1 MPDMLVKLYTLPD
14 KQPLIERLAQQ
25 GIVIKR
31 GMSGD
36 MHRAVAFAE
45 EHFNPSWRNSCQN
58 AFARLPSGI
67 FLAVRDKQ
75 IIGFACYDVVVRNF
89 FGPTGVTDACRGLG
103 VGKALLLECLH
114 AMRADGYAYAIIGWA
129 EDAQA
134 FYEHAVGATAIPD
147 SFPGAYQGMIDI
159 D

>member
-1 MPDMLVKLYTLPD
+1 MPDMLVKLYDLPEKQTLV
-14 KQPLIERLAQQ
+14 QQLAQQ
-25 GIVIKR
+25 GIMIKR

-36 MHRAVAFAE
+36 MHRAVAFVE
-45 EHFNPSWRNSCQN
+45 EHFNASWRNSCQN

-114 AMRADGYAYAIIGWA
+114 AMRSDGYAYAIIGWA
-129 EDAQA
+129 EDAQT
-134 FYEHAVGATAIPD
+134 FYQRTVGATVIPN
-147 SFPGAYQGMIDI
+147 SFPGAYRNMVALD
-159 D
+159 